1 MIAGFLIGSGFQKR
15 TDVILF
21 EYSISEDK
29 TTITLNVGIASSIG
43 YVRGFKDNGDNI
55 KSHCLTFYNTFGGVN
70 CSFGAENTFVLEL
83 APNDTEIYFNRQDGR
98 YELVL
103 VKDEE
108 TGQWL
113 RP

>member
-29 TTITLNVGIASSIG
+29 TTINVGIASSIG
-43 YVRGFKDNGDNI
+43 YVRGFKDIGANI
-55 KSHCLTFYNTFGGVN
+55 KSYYLTFYNTFGGIN
-70 CSFGAENTFVLEL
+70 CTFSSKNTFVLEL